1 MLLLLIFAPEG
12 DPIVVEAPKEG
23 FIIVESGAFRKPPPV
38 GVVPPPKFILNDEE
52 NEEVEVETGYC
63 GAPPPQG

>member
-23 FIIVESGAFRKPPPV
+23 FIIVESGAFRKPPP
-38 GVVPPPKFILNDEE
+38 GRGRTPTEIHLER
-52 NEEVEVETGYC
+52 
-63 GAPPPQG
+63 